1 MTKYRR
7 TRVKRTKRTR
17 TKTRTRRRTQ
27 KGGFGESIIEPVK
40 NTSKSVINAAEN
52 GLTKVTDVIGNAATS
67 IKNYFSNTSS
77 TSATSSTNYVGG
89 KRRRRRR

>member
-1 MTKYRR
+1 MTRR
-7 TRVKRTKRTR
+7 M

-40 NTSKSVINAAEN
+40 NTSKSVINSAEN
-52 GLTKVTDVIGNAATS
+52 GLTKITDVIGNAANS
-67 IKNYFSNTSS
+67 IKDYFSKTSS
-77 TSATSSTNYVGG
+77 TSSTSSTNYVGG

>member
-1 MTKYRR
+1 MTKHRR
-7 TRVKRTKRTR
+7 TRVKKTRVKRTK
-17 TKTRTRRRTQ
+17 TRRRTQ
-27 KGGFGESIIEPVK
+27 KGGYGESIIEPVK
-40 NTSKSVINAAEN
+40 RTSISVINAAEN

-77 TSATSSTNYVGG
+77 TNYVGG

>member
-7 TRVKRTKRTR
+7 TRAKRTKR

-40 NTSKSVINAAEN
+40 NTSISVINAAEN
-52 GLTKVTDVIGNAATS
+52 GLGKVTNVIGNAANS
-67 IKNYFSNTSS
+67 IKNYFTN
-77 TSATSSTNYVGG
+77 TSSTNYSTGG
-89 KRRRRRR
+89 KRRRRRHSHK

>member
-7 TRVKRTKRTR
+7 TRVKRTR
-17 TKTRTRRRTQ
+17 TKRKTGTRTRRRTQ

-40 NTSKSVINAAEN
+40 NTSKSVINSAEI
-52 GLTKVTDVIGNAATS
+52 GLTKITDVIGNAATS

-77 TSATSSTNYVGG
+77 TNYVGG